1 MRGEAVLG
9 SYRVALGTPGAAAF
23 SVAGLVLRLPLA
35 MYPVAMVLLVSLRTG
50 NYAFGGVLTAA
61 YILGGALGNPLLS
74 RFADRAG
81 QRAVILPAGIAHVLA
96 LTVLVVASAG
106 GAARATLV
114 GAAALAGLTFPPVGA
129 LVRARWAGL
138 PGSSPHQLGT
148 GLAVESSF
156 DEVTFIVGPVLATG
170 LATGV
175 GPAAPF
181 VAAGLLVL
189 AGALALHVQ
198 RATMPPPGRHS
209 AVPARR
215 LPHAPTAAVVLV
227 MVAVGAALVSIDLA
241 AVAFVGQAG
250 QARWTG
256 AVLACFAL
264 GSGAAGLAYGARRWR
279 SGVESRLR
287 VVAVVFALLPAILLG
302 AAGVRT
308 LAVQMFVVGIGTAP
322 LLITLFGLIERYAPA
337 ERLTEGLAWLSTGL
351 NLGAG
356 AAAPLVGA
364 VADAHGARVAM
375 AIPLAASVV
384 AGLLA
389 LLTVRLA
396 RPYLRPASS

>member
-1 MRGEAVLG
+1 MAVLG
-9 SYRVALGTPGAAAF
+9 SYRRALRAPGAAAF
-23 SVAGLVLRLPLA
+23 SGAGLVLRLPLA
-35 MYPVAMVLLVSLRTG
+35 MYPVALVLLVSLRTG
-50 NYAFGGVLTAA
+50 NYGFGGVLTAA

-74 RFADRAG
+74 RLADRAG
-81 QRAVILPAGIAHVLA
+81 QRAVILPAGVAHLVALA
-96 LTVLVVASAG
+96 ALVAASAG
-106 GAARATLV
+106 GAARAILV
-114 GAAALAGLTFPPVGA
+114 VAAAVAGLTFPPVGA
-129 LVRARWAGL
+129 LVRARWAAL
-138 PGSSPHQLGT
+138 PGSSSQQLGT
-148 GLAVESSF
+148 GMAVESTF

-170 LATGV
+170 LATGI
-175 GPAAPF
+175 GPTAPF
-181 VAAGLLVL
+181 VAAGALVL
-189 AGALALHVQ
+189 AGALALHAL
-198 RATMPPPGRHS
+198 RGTTPPPGRHS

-215 LPHAPTAAVVLV
+215 LPRAPTAAIVLV
-227 MVAVGAALVSIDLA
+227 MIAVGAVLVSVDLA

-256 AVLACFAL
+256 AVLGCFAL
-264 GSGAAGLAYGARRWR
+264 GSGVAGFAYGARGWR
-279 SGVESRLR
+279 SGVDSRLR

-322 LLITLFGLIERYAPA
+322 LLITVFGLIERYAPA
-337 ERLTEGLAWLSTGL
+337 ERLTEGLAWLATGL

-375 AIPLAASVV
+375 AIPFAASVV

-396 RPYLRPASS
+396 RPYLRPAAGP